1 MVSGGRDDN
10 CVTADLSYKV
20 DVHEFRPWIETAGE
34 GRLFSGMCGA
44 RMWQGKDQEPKRVV
58 LDIYEATPLHVMRFD
73 VPANA
78 VALRIAMNSE
88 DNGNGQNDFDLL
100 VYRGEPS
107 PAAMPIC
114 SETGPGQFAFCEIK
128 QPAVGIWS
136 TVVKRREGANHSNPS
151 LLNIKDRP
159 TRWLDI
165 VLDPSGNW

>member
-44 RMWQGKDQEPKRVV
+44 WMWQGKDQEPKRVV